1 MPETY
6 NFTPSPLVC
15 CRGITVTMDGDTIKT
30 VQFHGG
36 CPGNTAGIS
45 CLVRERKA
53 EEVANLLEGVRCG
66 AKPTSCPDQLATFLK
81 EILKKKS
88 GNA

>member
-45 CLVRERKA
+45 CLVRGRKA

-66 AKPTSCPDQLATFLK
+66 ASVV
-81 EILKKKS
+81 
-88 GNA
+88 